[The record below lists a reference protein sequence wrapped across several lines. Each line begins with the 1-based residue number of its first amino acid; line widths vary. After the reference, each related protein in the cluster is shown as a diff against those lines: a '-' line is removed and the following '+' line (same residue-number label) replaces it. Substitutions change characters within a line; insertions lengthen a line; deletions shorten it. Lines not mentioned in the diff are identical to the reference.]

1 MPDAALKTTRRPGRA
16 AAALCAIALGFAA
29 CSANDDAATAGDPE
43 SPTSTTTSSPTSSST
58 PTSDPP
64 ERTAS
69 FRGVTADTIEV
80 GFVDVDFERLRT
92 ELGID
97 VGSPDTGRIVEALV
111 ADLNDRGGINGRR
124 VEVVIELFLPANVA
138 MADEICLRLV
148 EDEEVFA
155 VLGGFGGPGAE
166 EGNGCI
172 TGPGETILVGGQLT
186 DERLAQATAP
196 WISPD
201 MDVARRGTAFVN
213 ALVESGELD
222 DLGPISVHAVLP
234 DQDETADAIRDAL
247 VDAGATV
254 AFRSTGLAGTDQIA
268 AATETELMLEQA
280 RVDGVA
286 SIVVVGTSPTI
297 TDSIFTAGDFTVIV
311 ANTEEVA
318 NLEHAAFGEGD
329 RLIGGGSIA
338 RLDDPELAAC
348 INLATA
354 AVGADAI
361 PADAND
367 GDLSFWTSTLR
378 ACRNVALFEAVAVE
392 AGTDLTNESFAA
404 ALATVDLPPLPVYE
418 FASLG
423 ADKPDARD
431 TLSVL
436 EWDAE
441 LADFV
446 EIAGPFDV
454 AE

>member
-1 MPDAALKTTRRPGRA
+1 MAALLA
-16 AAALCAIALGFAA
+16 MALVVAA
-29 CSANDDAATAGDPE
+29 CSSNDDSDAA
-43 SPTSTTTSSPTSSST
+43 SPTSTTSTTSSPTS
-58 PTSDPP
+58 PTSTVE

-69 FRGVTADTIEV
+69 FRGVTADTIKI

-97 VGSPDTGRIVEALV
+97 VGSPDTGRILEALI
-111 ADLNDRGGINGRR
+111 ADLNDRGGINGRL

-138 MADEICLRLV
+138 MADEICLRLI
-148 EDEEVFA
+148 EDEAVFA

-172 TGPGETILVGGQLT
+172 TGPGETILVGGQIT

-201 MDVARRGTAFVN
+201 MDVSRRGSAFVT
-213 ALVESGELD
+213 ALVASGELD
-222 DLGPISVHAVLP
+222 DLGPVSIHAVLP
-234 DQDETADAIRDAL
+234 DQDETADTIRDAL
-247 VDAGATV
+247 VDAGADV
-254 AFRSTGLAGTDQIA
+254 ALRTTGLAGSDQVA
-268 AATETELMLEQA
+268 SVTETELMLEQA
-280 RVDGVA
+280 RIEGVE
-286 SIVVVGTSPTI
+286 SIIVVGTSPTV
-297 TDSIFTAGDFTVIV
+297 TDTIFGAGDFTVIV
-311 ANTEEVA
+311 PNTEEVA
-318 NLEHAAFGEGD
+318 NLDHATFGEGD

-338 RLDDPELAAC
+338 TLDDPELAAC
-348 INLATA
+348 VDLATA

-361 PADAND
+361 PDDASD

-378 ACRNVALFEAVAVE
+378 ACRNVTLFEAVATE
-392 AGTDLTNESFAA
+392 AGTDLTNESFRA

-423 ADKPDARD
+423 ADKADARD

-436 EWDAE
+436 EWDAD
-441 LADFV
+441 LDDFV
-446 EIAGPFDV
+446 ELAGPFDV